1 MRSKAATWMFA
12 AELHAS
18 VMCCRIEYL
27 SQAAP
32 DPSHLHTET
41 IIVTDSTGERPSHLR
56 TETVI
61 VTDTTGE

>member
-12 AELHAS
+12 AEMHAS

-41 IIVTDSTGERPSHLR
+41 IIVTDSTGE
-56 TETVI
+56 
-61 VTDTTGE
+61 